1 MEGVKTSASQS
12 EASNRRPS
20 QFKTFD
26 TEIERLPVPEIPPDW
41 DKIKNPAK
49 GIRSQTYSYFRN
61 DEVSSSAQKAVR
73 RGYSL
78 GAIQWFLEL
87 FWTGKASQTN
97 IWNRAL
103 VMSVEDIGPANIYA
117 FSQIYQ
123 LAKNSKNEPKALVMT
138 AIILAQSKKSRVNDW
153 GFHAMEPYAD
163 KLVRISWPEQ
173 LKDMLRKAMAARDAE
188 HLTVAITAAIAL
200 TRVTVKITKIR
211 GYRKF
216 DNPQI
221 MIWEVFDLFFR
232 VDTDVEFTYRGHIKT
247 KTESKFNQYYLMLK
261 DLAFSTGWRW
271 KGKSFLLFMHI
282 IHLWFT
288 GGTKISHE
296 QSSGTDCDP
305 EDVPCKMGGFPTD
318 EDLVKYGYPKL
329 DPSLQ
334 GYVDFM
340 FQRKYQIGVPDYAL
354 DKHTRRGKSSGRGL
368 QHFIEVAGQIN
379 DEDANWKPLSDWYL
393 SLIKGK
399 PSEVQL
405 ESAEEEHS

>member
-1 MEGVKTSASQS
+1 MEGVNTTGDTSADVSIGLQN
-12 EASNRRPS
+12 EPF

-26 TEIERLPVPEIPPDW
+26 TEVNRIPVLEIPSDW

-87 FWTGKASQTN
+87 FWTGKASRTN

-117 FSQIYQ
+117 FSKIYQ
-123 LAKNSKNEPKALVMT
+123 LSKNSRDDPRALAMS

-153 GFHAMEPYAD
+153 GFHAMGYYAD
-163 KLVRISWPEQ
+163 QLVKTSWPEQ

-188 HLTVAITAAIAL
+188 HLTIAISAAIAL
-200 TRVTVKITKIR
+200 TRITVKISKIR

-221 MIWEVFDLFFR
+221 MIWEVFDLFLREDEEKEYTVRGR
-232 VDTDVEFTYRGHIKT
+232 VRT
-247 KTESKFNQYYLMLK
+247 KTESNWNQYYSMLK
-261 DLAFSTGWRW
+261 DLAFSSGWRW
-271 KGKSFLLFMHI
+271 KDKSFLLFMHI

-288 GGTKISHE
+288 GGSN
-296 QSSGTDCDP
+296 CDP
-305 EDVPCKMGGFPTD
+305 EDIPCKMGGFPSD
-318 EDLVKYGYPKL
+318 EDLVKYGYPKVN
-329 DPSLQ
+329 PSLQ

-340 FQRKYQIGVPDYAL
+340 FQRKYPIGVPDYAV
-354 DKHTRRGKSSGRGL
+354 DKHTRRGKSAGRGL
-368 QHFIEVAGQIN
+368 KHFIEVAGHIN
-379 DEDANWKPLSDWYL
+379 NEDTNWKPLSDWYL
-393 SLIKGK
+393 SLIQGN
-399 PSEVQL
+399 SEELGSV
-405 ESAEEEHS
+405 SSISPVN